1 MTLWEPVSFTAIY
14 SMGTFSCRKRVIVQ
28 VTDSITHH
36 GGVDYKG
43 IILETGLP
51 FVFNGK
57 YLKKI
62 K

>member
-1 MTLWEPVSFTAIY
+1 MTLWEPISFTAIY

-43 IILETGLP
+43 IILETGRP
-51 FVFNGK
+51 FVFSGK
-57 YLKKI
+57 HLEKI